1 VGGVGRIGP
10 PLPELL
16 VALTFDAEHPSRPH
30 CPPGV
35 TERILSILS
44 EADVRG
50 TFFLQGRWVTAHPG
64 TARSIAEAGHVVG
77 NHSHH
82 HGRFSALTPEGIGE
96 DLALAGD
103 AIREATGA
111 EPKPW
116 FRFPFGDGEDSPQIA
131 EAIRTAG
138 YRHVGWH
145 VDPNDWDDARSAEDV
160 ESAVLKGVRAHGGG
174 AIVLLHGWPAST
186 ALALPKIV
194 SGLRSEGARLVGL
207 DELDSRPSGTYP
219 RS

>member
-1 VGGVGRIGP
+1 VAAGP
-10 PLPELL
+10 FR

-35 TERILSILS
+35 TERILAILS
-44 EADVRG
+44 EVDARA
-50 TFFLQGRWVTAHPG
+50 TFFLQGRWVTAHPVS
-64 TARSIAEAGHVVG
+64 ARSIVQAGHVVG

-82 HGRFSALTPEGIGE
+82 HGRFSALTPEGIAD
-96 DLALAGD
+96 DLALAEV
-103 AIREATGA
+103 AIEEATGA
-111 EPKPW
+111 QPKPW
-116 FRFPFGDGEDSPQIA
+116 FRFPFGDGDDSTHIA
-131 EAIRTAG
+131 GVLRTAG

-160 ESAVLKGVRAHGGG
+160 ERAVLDGVRAHGDG

-186 ALALPKIV
+186 ALALPKLL
-194 SGLRSEGARLVGL
+194 SGLRGEGARLVGV
-207 DELDSRPSGTYP
+207 DELDSLPSGTAA